1 MILIVGATGSLGS
14 AVTHMLLAQ
23 GKPVRILARPQS
35 NYKPLQS
42 AGAEVVLGDLKDP
55 ASLDAACRGVDTVIT
70 TANSAQRGGEDN
82 VENVDLKG
90 NRDLIDAARRARVKQ
105 FIFVSVLGASPES
118 PVPFLA
124 AKGQTDKYL
133 IDSGLPYTIL
143 SPDSFLEFWVAD
155 FVGRPALA
163 GAPVTLVGEG
173 KRVHSMISAR
183 DVAQFI
189 VAAIG
194 NPQALNRLIPLGGPQ
209 AISYHDVIAA
219 YEHELGRPI
228 SVQFVPP
235 GSSIP
240 GMPDAVSGLASML
253 DMYDSPVKMDET
265 ARIFNVRMTSL
276 QEFVHSTIQPR

>member
-1 MILIVGATGSLGS
+1 M
-14 AVTHMLLAQ
+14 
-23 GKPVRILARPQS
+23 
-35 NYKPLQS
+35 
-42 AGAEVVLGDLKDP
+42 
-55 ASLDAACRGVDTVIT
+55 IT